1 MRKLGVGL
9 LVISFVPWIAAIAVP
24 FLALPLAQ
32 KATIAAILFGIAEVM
47 FWVGV
52 LIVGKEV
59 ADRYR
64 YLFKSWLDPRY
75 VWRKVRRIGRR

>member
-1 MRKLGVGL
+1 MRKFGVGL
-9 LVISFVPWIAAIAVP
+9 LVISFVPWFVAIAVP

-32 KATIAAILFGIAEVM
+32 KATIAAILFGMAEVM

-64 YLFKSWLDPRY
+64 QWLNPRY
-75 VWRKVRRIGRR
+75 VWRKVRRISRR